1 MKDQIEALHRLQV
14 QDRRLV
20 SLERKLAAI
29 PTRQA
34 EMERDLAKLE
44 SMLSAELERLG
55 ESRTFRRGQ
64 ESQLEDE
71 QDQIRNGKTRIAQV
85 KTPRELAAAQRE
97 LDGTRRLAE
106 MRAKEMTRIDG
117 AIAEAEARI
126 RSLEA
131 GLVELR
137 QQFVE
142 ERARLV
148 VTRAELE
155 ESLGKAQGSRVR
167 VTEKVERQLL
177 ARYER
182 IRKRSSGIGFV
193 GVRERRC
200 LGCKMAVAHQTYVS
214 LRNAE
219 VIIPCENCGRLQYWA
234 GLFVDEAKTDEAKT
248 SEPAPKAA
256 PAPKKRAKPGDEADE
271 PSVL

>member
-14 QDRRLV
+14 QDRRMV

-29 PTRQA
+29 PARLA

-44 SMLSAELERLG
+44 SMLGAELERLD
-55 ESRTFRRGQ
+55 ESRTFRRDQ
-64 ESQLEDE
+64 ERQLEDE
-71 QDQIRNGKTRIAQV
+71 QDQIRTSKSRISQV

-97 LDGTRRLAE
+97 LDATRRLADT
-106 MRAKEMTRIDG
+106 RSKEMSRIDG
-117 AIAEAEARI
+117 AIAEAETRI
-126 RSLEA
+126 RALES

-137 QQFVE
+137 QQAAE
-142 ERARLV
+142 ERGRLEV
-148 VTRAELE
+148 VQKELQE
-155 ESLGKAQGSRVR
+155 QLGKASGSRKR
-167 VTEKVERQLL
+167 LTTKVERQLL

-182 IRKRSSGIGFV
+182 IRKRASGIGFV

-200 LGCKMAVAHQTYVS
+200 LACKMAVAHQTYVS

-219 VIIPCENCGRLQYWA
+219 IIIPCENCGRLLYWA
-234 GLFVDEAKTDEAKT
+234 GLFADEAK
-248 SEPAPKAA
+248 SEPEPKAA
-256 PAPKKRAKPGDEADE
+256 PAPKKRAKPEDEADEVTSDE

>member
-29 PTRQA
+29 PTRLA
-34 EMERDLAKLE
+34 EMERDLVKLE
-44 SMLSAELERLG
+44 SMLSAELVRLD
-55 ESRTFRRGQ
+55 ESRSFRKDQ
-64 ESQLEDE
+64 ERQLEDE
-71 QDQIRNGKTRIAQV
+71 QDQIRNGKARISQV

-106 MRAKEMTRIDG
+106 MRSKEMTRIDG

-126 RSLEA
+126 RTLES

-137 QQFVE
+137 QQATE
-142 ERARLV
+142 ERARLEIV
-148 VTRAELE
+148 QVEL
-155 ESLGKAQGSRVR
+155 QGSLTKASGSRNR
-167 VTEKVERQLL
+167 LTSKVERSLL

-182 IRKRSSGIGFV
+182 IRKRASGIGFV

-200 LGCKMAVAHQTYVS
+200 LACKMAVAHQTYVS

-219 VIIPCENCGRLQYWA
+219 IIIPCENCGRLQYWA
-234 GLFVDEAKTDEAKT
+234 GLFADEAKTAEAEA
-248 SEPAPKAA
+248 EPAPKAA
-256 PAPKKRAKPGDEADE
+256 PAPKKRVRPGDEPDE
-271 PSVL
+271 LVD

>member
-14 QDRRLV
+14 QDRRMV
-20 SLERKLAAI
+20 SLERKLAGI
-29 PTRQA
+29 PTRFA

-55 ESRTFRRGQ
+55 DSRTFRRDQ
-64 ESQLEDE
+64 ERQLEDE
-71 QDQIRNGKTRIAQV
+71 QEQIRNGKSRISQV

-97 LDGTRRLAE
+97 LDGTRRLAD
-106 MRAKEMTRIDG
+106 MRSKEMTRIDG

-126 RSLEA
+126 RGLET

-137 QQFVE
+137 QQFAE
-142 ERARLV
+142 ER
-148 VTRAELE
+148 TRMQSDEKELQDQ
-155 ESLGKAQGSRVR
+155 LAKTQGTRKKL
-167 VTEKVERQLL
+167 TEKVERQLL

-200 LGCKMAVAHQTYVS
+200 LACKMAVAHQTYVS

-219 VIIPCENCGRLQYWA
+219 IIIPCENCGRLLYWA
-234 GLFVDEAKTDEAKT
+234 GLFGDEVKA
-248 SEPAPKAA
+248 EPAPKAA
-256 PAPKKRAKPGDEADE
+256 PAPKKRVKPGDEPDELGGDE
-271 PSVL
+271 PAL

>member
-14 QDRRLV
+14 QDRRMV

-29 PTRQA
+29 PTRLA

-44 SMLSAELERLG
+44 SMLSAELERLN
-55 ESRTFRRGQ
+55 ESRTFRRDQ
-64 ESQLEDE
+64 ERQLEDE
-71 QDQIRNGKTRIAQV
+71 QDQIRNGKARISQV

-97 LDGTRRLAE
+97 LDSTRRLAE
-106 MRAKEMTRIDG
+106 MRSKEMTRVDG

-126 RSLEA
+126 RSLET

-137 QQFVE
+137 LQATE
-142 ERARLV
+142 ERGRLV
-148 VTRAELE
+148 IVQGELE
-155 ESLGKAQGSRVR
+155 ESLAKASGSRNR
-167 VTEKVERQLL
+167 LTSKVERQLL

-182 IRKRSSGIGFV
+182 IRKRASGIGFV

-200 LGCKMAVAHQTYVS
+200 LACKMAVAHQTYVS

-219 VIIPCENCGRLQYWA
+219 IIIPCENCGRLQYWA
-234 GLFVDEAKTDEAKT
+234 GLFAEESKT

-256 PAPKKRAKPGDEADE
+256 PAPKKRVKPGEEADE
-271 PSVL
+271 LAVDEA